1 MLAQIR
7 KSNLVKSLAASASAQ
22 IMIQGLGFASGLMVV
37 RLLAPDQYALY
48 TIANAMLGALTVL
61 ADSGISKG
69 AMAQG
74 GRVWGDSAKLGRVMV
89 TTAKLRRQFASV
101 SILLAL
107 PVIWTL
113 LVHHGASWRDAM
125 LIVVAISLSFSIALG
140 TAIYQVVGQL
150 HQKIGAMAS
159 INMQASG
166 LRIVAL
172 AVSITFIPYAYAAL
186 FAGCVPQLLANR
198 RLRKLSSHFADW
210 TQSEDKGTREE
221 TLRLVKRI
229 LPGSVFYC
237 VSGQLSI
244 FLISIF
250 GATVAVA
257 QVGALGRLSQVMTL
271 VSAVVATVIVPRF
284 ARINNPRRLL
294 RLFASSLASV
304 AVFCGLLVGL
314 VIAFG
319 NEALWLLGRNYE
331 GLSHE
336 LTLAISGSA
345 IALLGGA
352 AYALGAARGWVASPL
367 ISIGGTLAVQV
378 ALICT
383 MDLSTAA
390 GVLSFSLIVSSV
402 PLAIHT
408 VYNLLRCLQEARP

>member
-7 KSNLVKSLAASASAQ
+7 KSNLVKSLATSASAQ
-22 IMIQGLGFASGLMVV
+22 FMIQGLGFVSGLMVV

-48 TIANAMLGALTVL
+48 TIANAMLGTLTVL

-125 LIVVAISLSFSIALG
+125 LIVLAISLSFSIALG

-172 AVSITFIPYAYAAL
+172 AISITFIPFAYVAL
-186 FAGCVPQLLANR
+186 FAACIPQLWANK
-198 RLRKLSSHFADW
+198 RLRKLSANFADW
-210 TQSEDKGTREE
+210 TQAEDTSVRDE
-221 TLRLVKRI
+221 TIRLVKKI
-229 LPGSVFYC
+229 LPGSIFYC
-237 VSGQLSI
+237 FSGQLSI

-250 GATVAVA
+250 GATAAVA
-257 QVGALGRLSQVMTL
+257 QVGALARLTQIMTL
-271 VSAVVATVIVPRF
+271 VTAVVATVIVPRF
-284 ARINNPRRLL
+284 ARMNNPRLL
-294 RLFASSLASV
+294 LPSFIWSLASV
-304 AVFCGLLVGL
+304 AVYCAIIVGIA
-314 VIAFG
+314 IAFQ
-319 NEALWLLGRNYE
+319 NEALWLLGASYK
-331 GLSHE
+331 GLSYE

-345 IALLGGA
+345 IALLGGV
-352 AYALGAARGWVASPL
+352 AYSLGAARGWVVSPL
-367 ISIGGTLAVQV
+367 VSIGGTLTVQV
-378 ALICT
+378 ALIST

-390 GVLSFSLIVSSV
+390 GVLLFALLVSSV

-408 VYNLLRCLQEARP
+408 VYNLLRCLQESRP